1 MKNTFLIILLI
12 IASNCR
18 SQDSD
23 PANGKYMTVVTPYTF
38 DFPMFN
44 IAMELPKNTG
54 FRVPFWNINNAFL
67 QAENKNVTYF
77 YDTGSVGNDEVTFSY
92 LLHKENQNFT
102 LSFKH
107 FSSDELEQIKNL
119 NAFIIPNIPDIQS
132 ELGTFKCS
140 TRYFVCDI
148 EVRTYFLIKDGLL
161 ISYNI
166 TSAISK
172 TMKKCE
178 KIIASLHYSDLTEK
192 QNKYLDLVS
201 SGYFEE
207 KEDVETEIF
216 DDIIDTTLAETTF
229 SFPAFGLKMTY
240 PENWET
246 TIRSTESN
254 IKKKK
259 NITEVNWTLEDIN
272 KQGFLMMDG
281 RSKNMLV
288 MTRILKKPENDKDQ
302 IPDFSQ
308 GTKLI
313 KKFPIAVDGIQTE
326 AKLTGLEQK
335 ANLFFTL
342 PLKSYVICFSVYD
355 ILLDE
360 IPVLESLIAT
370 IHFSEKE
377 KSGLQKASLD
387 IKPLDK
393 QLNLKP
399 YAAETLPVYK
409 LDQPEINNALPKI
422 QASFK
427 DIGISFLIPNGKDIS
442 YPDDA
447 EIKNRKIIMK
457 GKAERKYKRI
467 STELSNDETLT
478 ASIYYFKNDKSFE
491 NHFENSFKNIKQ
503 YTKIRKAG
511 FVTVNDKK
519 WALLEYT
526 QSGKR
531 QYEFSTSYND
541 AEFTISLS
549 SQTDFFDSKN
559 KAELEN
565 MLFSVRFN

>member
-12 IASNCR
+12 VASNCR

-54 FRVPFWNINNAFL
+54 FRVPFWSINNAFL
-67 QAENKNVTYF
+67 ETENKNVTYF
-77 YDTGSVGNDEVTFSY
+77 YDTNKAGNSEASFSY
-92 LLHKENQNFT
+92 SLSKEGTDDFF
-102 LSFKH
+102 LSFYQY
-107 FSSDELEQIKNL
+107 SSEDIENVKKSLDTI
-119 NAFIIPNIPDIQS
+119 ANIPDLKS
-132 ELGTFKCS
+132 KLGTFKGLES
-140 TRYFVCDI
+140 KPDQII
-148 EVRTYFLIKDGLL
+148 EYFLVKDNLL
-161 ISYNI
+161 IFA
-166 TSAISK
+166 AIPSSSPK
-172 TMKKCE
+172 TVKQCE

-207 KEDVETEIF
+207 KEDVETETF

-229 SFPAFGLKMTY
+229 SFPVFGLKMTY

-246 TIRSTESN
+246 TIRSTESS

-259 NITEVNWTLEDIN
+259 NTTEVNWTLEDIN

-288 MTRILKKPENDKDQ
+288 MTRILKKPESNKDQ

-313 KKFPIAVDGIQTE
+313 KKFPIVVDGIQTE

-335 ANLFFTL
+335 ANLFFTM
-342 PLKSYVICFSVYD
+342 PLKSYVVCFSVYD

-422 QASFK
+422 QANFK
-427 DIGISFLIPNGKDIS
+427 DVGISFLIPNGKDIS

-467 STELSNDETLT
+467 STELSNDQNLT

-491 NHFENSFKNIKQ
+491 DHFENSFKNIKQ

-531 QYEFSTSYND
+531 RYEFSTAHNE